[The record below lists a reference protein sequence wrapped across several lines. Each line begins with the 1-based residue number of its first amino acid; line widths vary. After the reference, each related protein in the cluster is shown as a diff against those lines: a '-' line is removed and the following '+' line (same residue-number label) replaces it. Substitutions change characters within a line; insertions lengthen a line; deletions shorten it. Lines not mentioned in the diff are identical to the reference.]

1 MRPIQRYCFV
11 ARYQTPS
18 FIANLDVTPED
29 LEKERKASAERR
41 RKQFDS
47 LRREK
52 PIPDATEVRTLSRAQ
67 KLKLRDDDFVAPRE

>member
-1 MRPIQRYCFV
+1 M
-11 ARYQTPS
+11 
-18 FIANLDVTPED
+18 TPED

-41 RKQFDS
+41 RKQFDD

-52 PIPDATEVRTLSRAQ
+52 PIPDPNEVRTLSRAQ

>member
-1 MRPIQRYCFV
+1 MVPS
-11 ARYQTPS
+11 QTH
-18 FIANLDVTPED
+18 FLIANRYVKPED

-41 RKQFDS
+41 RKQFDN

-52 PIPDATEVRTLSRAQ
+52 PIPDPSEVRTLSRAQ

>member
-1 MRPIQRYCFV
+1 MRSMSQYCL
-11 ARYQTPS
+11 AAASQTPS
-18 FIANLDVTPED
+18 FIADRDVTPED

-67 KLKLRDDDFVAPRE
+67 KIKLRDDDFVAPRE